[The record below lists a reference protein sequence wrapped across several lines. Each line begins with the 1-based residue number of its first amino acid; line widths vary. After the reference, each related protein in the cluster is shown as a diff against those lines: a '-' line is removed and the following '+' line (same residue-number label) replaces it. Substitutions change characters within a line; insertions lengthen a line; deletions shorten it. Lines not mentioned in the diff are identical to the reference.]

1 VVAGGSGFGENHI
14 DVIPDPGVA
23 DDSRDDPKQVD
34 LWCGTAAVCEGRVG
48 EQSIW
53 AVLYHQGDRLFGDEL
68 FGDLFAEVGR
78 RSVPPRI
85 VATVMVLQRLQG
97 LSDREAV
104 EAFSFDARW
113 KYACG
118 GLAFDYPGFS
128 HTVLVDMRARL
139 AASARPERIFAV
151 TMAAARQAGLVG
163 VRRVLDSTPLYDAVA
178 TMDTVT
184 LLGAAIRGLLKVA
197 EEGLAAELRGVL
209 AGADDYAGLAKPQI
223 DWDDQAARAALVDA
237 RARDAHAVLGV
248 LQGRPLPAAVAQAA
262 RLLGAIVGQD
272 LEQGDDGSFRMARK
286 VAADRVISVVDPDA
300 RHGHKSSARGF
311 DGYKGHASV
320 DPDSELVTATTA
332 TAGNLGDA
340 AAAPQLL
347 AELIDQ
353 VDGDRPTPT
362 TASEAGVAGQR
373 PRPPSMVIAPMAP
386 GHCWPAC
393 TPPGSTRGSRSKP
406 RLHPKDTSPR
416 TSSSSTLPWA
426 RSPAPPSA
434 PPRSSTTPIH
444 ATATTAKPA
453 SARRVRPARCAASAP
468 ARRLAAPSPSPPT
481 STSWR
486 LPAPA
491 RPTRS
496 APPTTAQ
503 PGPRWSASW
512 PIWSAAATA
521 AVVCG
526 SAALPGSPPTSA
538 CWLPRSTW
546 PGWACSVC
554 TGPQRTAGQQHDPTG
569 VPTRR
574 PWRSSTSATCAIRQ
588 PRPRPPIR
596 RQQARTPHN
605 PNPTS
610 PFHTSHLGRVSW
622 MVSWLV
628 GPGA

>member
-1 VVAGGSGFGENHI
+1 MTAGTT
-14 DVIPDPGVA
+14 
-23 DDSRDDPKQVD
+23 PKQVD

-68 FGDLFAEVGR
+68 FADLFAEVGR

-118 GLAFDYPGFS
+118 GLAFDSPGFS

-151 TMAAARQAGLVG
+151 TVEAARQAGLVG

-272 LEQGDDGSFRMARK
+272 LEQGDDGSFRIARK

-320 DPDSELVTATTA
+320 DPDSELGTATTA

-362 TASEAGVAGQR
+362 TASEAGGGRPAPTPTVYGDSAYGTGPLLASLHTAGID
-373 PRPPSMVIAPMAP
+373 PRVKIQAPVCA
-386 GHCWPAC
+386 AC
-393 TPPGSTRGSRSKP
+393 SLRGQCTSAQAGRTVTITAYEHELAAARARQADPVRAADYRSTR
-406 RLHPKDTSPR
+406 PKVER
-416 TSSSSTLPWA
+416 KLA
-426 RSPAPPSA
+426 HLVR
-434 PPRSSTTPIH
+434 RRH
-444 ATATTAKPA
+444 GG
-453 SARRVRPARCAASAP
+453 RRVRVRGLARVAADFSL
-468 ARRLAAPSPSPPT
+468 LAAAVNLA
-481 STSWR
+481 R
-486 LPAPA
+486 LGVLGLHWTPAD
-491 RPTRS
+491 
-496 APPTTAQ
+496 
-503 PGPRWSASW
+503 GW
-512 PIWSAAATA
+512 AAA
-521 AVVCG
+521 
-526 SAALPGSPPTSA
+526 
-538 CWLPRSTW
+538 
-546 PGWACSVC
+546 
-554 TGPQRTAGQQHDPTG
+554 
-569 VPTRR
+569 
-574 PWRSSTSATCAIRQ
+574 
-588 PRPRPPIR
+588 
-596 RQQARTPHN
+596 
-605 PNPTS
+605 
-610 PFHTSHLGRVSW
+610 
-622 MVSWLV
+622 
-628 GPGA
+628 